1 MTKEQQSGGTSAR
14 AGVPQRPFLHC
25 DPCSHPAGT
34 ISSALGHSL
43 GLGHGWGTFWDFVR
57 VTVALGMTKG
67 RRDKLVFECKGL
79 GAGSRANK
87 RNDDE
92 Y

>member
-1 MTKEQQSGGTSAR
+1 M
-14 AGVPQRPFLHC
+14 
-25 DPCSHPAGT
+25 
-34 ISSALGHSL
+34 

-67 RRDKLVFECKGL
+67 RRDKLVFECQGL